1 MSSWPL
7 AICVGLAVAM
17 LGAFVGIVERGAGHR
32 DIEVA
37 LPDGDVDTPSVD
49 VLSLSSGTAAV
60 PDTAGR
66 DGPNAAEEGGGGTAT
81 ATASDTGSD
90 RSQPLPRSVIA
101 GPRTAERTTSEG
113 AALEGAPTDRFAV
126 SAPNDSRN
134 ESEGL
139 PRSDVKPPKR
149 AALRTGSIAA
159 IDGASGNST
168 ANAASDGSR
177 RDAAVLPRSV
187 IEPPKYGAVRID
199 GALSVDGTPAA
210 AASRPAFQSTRRHVV
225 APGQTLWLISRSLYG
240 SGVYYRRL
248 HRLNR
253 ARIGNPDRIYPGQVL
268 LVPDIETDENAPPAT
283 DGR

>member
-7 AICVGLAVAM
+7 AVCVGLAVAM

-32 DIEVA
+32 DIEIA
-37 LPDGDVDTPSVD
+37 LPDGDVDAPSVD
-49 VLSLSSGTAAV
+49 VLSLSSGTAVA
-60 PDTAGR
+60 PDTASR
-66 DGPNAAEEGGGGTAT
+66 DGPNVAEQGGGSTAT
-81 ATASDTGSD
+81 ATATETGAD

-101 GPRTAERTTSEG
+101 GPRTAVRNTSDS

-139 PRSDVKPPKR
+139 QRSDVKPPKR
-149 AALRTGSIAA
+149 AALRTGSIGAV
-159 IDGASGNST
+159 DGAT
-168 ANAASDGSR
+168 EPASVKAEPSGSR
-177 RDAAVLPRSV
+177 RDVAALPRSV

-210 AASRPAFQSTRRHVV
+210 AASRPVFQSTRRHVV

-268 LVPDIETDENAPPAT
+268 LVPEIETDENAPPAA